1 MDLKAW
7 REHRKQLNDKHRSV
21 RVEISGLKM
30 IKASSHTA
38 RVGFKQEYPADDY
51 RDVGYKDLLLVKR
64 GKAWKIKKEEWKPL
78 SRGFRR

>member
-1 MDLKAW
+1 
-7 REHRKQLNDKHRSV
+7 
-21 RVEISGLKM
+21 M

-38 RVGFKQEYPADDY
+38 RVGFKQEYQTDDY